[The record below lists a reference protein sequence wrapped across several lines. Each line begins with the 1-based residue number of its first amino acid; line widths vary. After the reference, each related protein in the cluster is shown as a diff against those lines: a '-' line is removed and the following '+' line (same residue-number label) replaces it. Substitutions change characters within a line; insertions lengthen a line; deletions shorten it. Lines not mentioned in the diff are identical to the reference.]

1 MDHIHQ
7 EQSWIGVNGTAGTR
21 SVKESLQKYLLH
33 AKAIRVSRKTAPV
46 PRCETPLEKE
56 QRKLEYEML
65 RARVAYAPGRR

>member
-7 EQSWIGVNGTAGTR
+7 EQSWIGINRTADTG
-21 SVKESLQKYLLH
+21 SVKKSLQKCLLH
-33 AKAIRVSRKTAPV
+33 ARAIRVSRKKAPV
-46 PRCETPLEKE
+46 PRCETLQEKE